1 MVDRCIKKS
10 GYFKEE
16 MDCKPIIFFF
26 FLMMNAYYNVIEC
39 ALKHKLVTEKQILF
53 FFQQIMPKKIYQQ
66 LNDLNF
72 LHKFVIV
79 WIF

>member
-16 MDCKPIIFFF
+16 MDCKPIIFF

-53 FFQQIMPKKIYQQ
+53 FFNKLCLRKYIS
-66 LNDLNF
+66 N
-72 LHKFVIV
+72 
-79 WIF
+79 

>member
-1 MVDRCIKKS
+1 
-10 GYFKEE
+10 
-16 MDCKPIIFFF
+16 
-26 FLMMNAYYNVIEC
+26 MMNAYYNVIEC
-39 ALKHKLVTEKQILF
+39 ALKPKLVTEKQILF

>member
-26 FLMMNAYYNVIEC
+26 FNDEC
-39 ALKHKLVTEKQILF
+39 VL
-53 FFQQIMPKKIYQQ
+53 
-66 LNDLNF
+66 
-72 LHKFVIV
+72 
-79 WIF
+79 

>member
-26 FLMMNAYYNVIEC
+26 LMMNAYYNVIEC
-39 ALKHKLVTEKQILF
+39 ALKHKLVTVKQILF
-53 FFQQIMPKKIYQQ
+53 FFFFFMPKKIYQQ

>member
-1 MVDRCIKKS
+1 
-10 GYFKEE
+10 
-16 MDCKPIIFFF
+16 
-26 FLMMNAYYNVIEC
+26 MMNAYYNVIEC